1 MLSTDN
7 KIHDGFLEIE
17 IEQFLFYTKKKKK
30 TKKTKRF
37 IRIDDDRGENDLDRN
52 ILNNLGGGRSP
63 Q

>member
-30 TKKTKRF
+30 RPKRF

>member
-30 TKKTKRF
+30 DQKDSSVLMMIEVKMTWT
-37 IRIDDDRGENDLDRN
+37 ET
-52 ILNNLGGGRSP
+52 S
-63 Q
+63 

>member
-17 IEQFLFYTKKKKK
+17 IEQFLFYTKKKK